1 MQEELI
7 FVDSNGKTVNKLYAL
22 SPKEKLFDEQWLQE
36 LLIANPMLLPCS
48 ELDSNWDD
56 LIPLGREVSVTAGS
70 IDNLYVTS
78 DGLICLVETKLWR
91 NPEAHRT
98 VVAQILDYTKDLS
111 NMSFAEFKDCIEKS
125 NLEGGKADFWHRIS
139 SKISNVNKIEF
150 QNEIQNCLSHGRF
163 LLLIVGDKIYPE
175 VAMLID
181 TIQSAPNLEFK
192 IGLVE
197 IRMFKTKKVMS
208 WPVLVI
214 PRVVGETNEVTR
226 AVVKILYEKKRPE
239 IDVTTIDEGAP
250 NVMDIKTF
258 DKSMIKEYAD
268 IFMPILE
275 QWIKDGFSI
284 KWGRSGLSVYFYWE
298 KRMRSLVEF
307 YPGQIS
313 LLTEELVR
321 KKGLPKEPYHNY
333 RNTIDTIPF
342 VRQLFTQGRQYL
354 NYERDFPLEEF
365 RILINATDKLV
376 REMNDYRKAE

>member
-98 VVAQILDYTKDLS
+98 VVAQILDYAKDLS

-125 NLEGGKADFWHRIS
+125 NLKGEKLDFWHRIS
-139 SKISNVNKIEF
+139 SRISNVNQIEF
-150 QNEIQNCLSHGRF
+150 QNGIQNCLNHGRF

-181 TIQSAPNLEFK
+181 TIQSAPNMEFK

-197 IRMFKTKKVMS
+197 IRMFKTKKDMS

-239 IDVTTIDEGAP
+239 IDVTTIDEGTP

-258 DKSMIKEYAD
+258 EKSILKEYAD

-284 KWGRSGLSVYFYWE
+284 KWGRTSLSVYFYWK
-298 KRMRSLVEF
+298 KRMRSLVEV

-321 KKGLPKEPYHNY
+321 KKRLPKEPYHNY

-376 REMNDYRKAE
+376 REMSDYRNAE